1 MWYIDHVKAQQ
12 SSCADFAGKFPR
24 GELSEAGRSAVEEAV
39 GLLIAPACR
48 ISRGKLLINPNIL
61 DKAMRGEAK
70 MNSEGKIIRHA
81 VRGFTL
87 IELLVVIAIIAL
99 LLAILMPALALVKEQ
114 AKQISCRSNLR
125 QVGLTLYLYLQDN
138 DFEMANAHQYDPH
151 SDTMCNQYRWRPDG
165 QRRFLR
171 HDEPESYWAVAYI
184 DYIKE
189 TKIFG
194 CPAFKNACQIAELD
208 KLYGYDIKEFY
219 DSAFALNGWMD
230 REKVTLI
237 KNQGETFLVHGHIE
251 PRIENGNDMLFNTG
265 PGTENLSHYR
275 TGGRSTWYRG
285 IFRHNIK
292 SGEDFRTMGSLNV
305 LWLDGHVTNLEET
318 TGDGITKR
326 QYDPLNKN

>member
-1 MWYIDHVKAQQ
+1 V
-12 SSCADFAGKFPR
+12 
-24 GELSEAGRSAVEEAV
+24 AVEEAV
-39 GLLIAPACR
+39 GFFIVPAWKL
-48 ISRGKLLINPNIL
+48 SWGKLLIHPCML
-61 DKAMRGEAK
+61 DKTMRGRAR
-70 MNSEGKIIRHA
+70 MSYEGRVVRHPM
-81 VRGFTL
+81 RGFTL

-114 AKQISCRSNLR
+114 AKEISCRSNLR
-125 QVGLTLYLYLQDN
+125 QVGLTIYLYLQDN
-138 DFEMANAHQYDPH
+138 DFEMANAHQYPPH
-151 SDTMCNQYRWRPDG
+151 SDTKCNQYRWRHPT
-165 QRRFLR
+165 QNRYLR
-171 HDEPESYWAVAYI
+171 HDEDQSYWAVAYI

-194 CPAFKNACQIAELD
+194 CPAFKNACQLAELD

-219 DSAFALNGWMD
+219 DSAFALNGWLD
-230 REKVTLI
+230 REKVNLI
-237 KNQGETFLVHGHIE
+237 KNQGKTFLAHGHIE

-265 PGTENLSHYR
+265 PGTVNLSHYR
-275 TGGRSTWYRG
+275 TGNRSTWYRG

-292 SGEDFRTMGSLNV
+292 SGEDYRTGGSLNV